1 MAWTNQSKWIWV
13 NGTPEADTYGE
24 FFDTFRYEGGK
35 VTMDISADANYTLYI
50 NGVFVESGQYPDF
63 PYHKVYEELD
73 ITAFCKEGEN
83 KVALVVWYYGN
94 YGCDSLTHYP
104 GVAGVRYEICAND
117 AVLAASDANVV
128 SRLSNTYENGRKKFI
143 TAQVGLGFAYDATKE
158 DNWMNG
164 ELNGF
169 TDSTLVDLDIPL
181 YERPVKKLNVLD
193 RCAAT
198 LVKTAENYALY
209 DLGREEVGYLTLK
222 VKSATQQTIK
232 VCYGEHIVDG
242 CVRWSIDGRD
252 FSFDITVPAG
262 ETEYTN
268 YFRRLGLRY
277 LEVHSKAP
285 LEIEYVSVLPTMYP
299 LNRVEKH
306 FDDPTMQK
314 IYDVSVRT
322 MELCLHDHYEDC
334 PWREQGLYA
343 MDSRNQMLC
352 GYYAFNEFTAP
363 RASLKLMSL
372 DNREDGL
379 LSICYP
385 SNMNLTIPS
394 FSLHYFTQ
402 VYEYLKYSGDTAFAK
417 EILPKLQSVMQ
428 AFLDRMEDGMITRF
442 LEWYHWNFYE
452 WKDGLNGLDANGNR
466 GTDGSVQFDGALN
479 CLLSI
484 ALQNLQKICDIA
496 EVSATYGEMA
506 AALNARIHETLYDAD
521 RGLYTNRVG
530 DKQYSELVNSLAI
543 LCGAAT
549 AEEAKFIC
557 EVMTSNHDMTPTS
570 LSMVCFKYD
579 ALVQTDK
586 ERYTPYILEN
596 IKEKYTKMLDAGAT
610 SFWETED
617 GEADFGNAG
626 SLCHGWSALPV
637 YYYST
642 LL

>member
-1 MAWTNQSKWIWV
+1 MNWTNQSKWIWV
-13 NGTPEADTYGE
+13 NDQPAADTYGE
-24 FFDTFRYEGGK
+24 FFDTFSYDGGK
-35 VTMDISADANYTLYI
+35 VTMRISADANYTLYI
-50 NGVFVESGQYPDF
+50 NGVFAESGQYPDF
-63 PYHKVYEELD
+63 PYHKVFDKLD
-73 ITAFCKEGEN
+73 ITAYCKKGEN
-83 KVALVVWYYGN
+83 TVALIVWHYGD
-94 YGCDSLTHYP
+94 YGAQSLTHYP
-104 GVAGVRYEICAND
+104 GVAGVRYEIYGEEALIAISDEN
-117 AVLAASDANVV
+117 VL
-128 SRLSNTYENGRKKFI
+128 SRLSRTYMNGRNKRI
-143 TAQVGLGFAYDATKE
+143 TEQLGLGFAYDATKE
-158 DNWMNG
+158 DNWKCG
-164 ELNGF
+164 DLDGF
-169 TDSTLVDLDIPL
+169 VYSTVVPLDIPL
-181 YERPVKKLNVLD
+181 YERPVKKLKVLD
-193 RCAAT
+193 RCPSA
-198 LVKTAENYALY
+198 LIKAEDNYALY

-222 VKSATQQTIK
+222 VKSDVQQTIK

-285 LEIEYVSVLPTMYP
+285 LQIEYVSVLPTMYP
-299 LNRVEKH
+299 LNKVEKH
-306 FDDPTMQK
+306 FDNPLMQK

-322 MELCLHDHYEDC
+322 LELCLHDHYEDC

-352 GYYAFNEFTAP
+352 GYYAFKEYVAP

-417 EILPKLQSVMQ
+417 EVLPKLQSVMQ
-428 AFLDRMEDGMITRF
+428 AFLNRMQDGMITRF

-466 GTDGSVQFDGALN
+466 GTDGSVQFDAALN
-479 CLLSI
+479 CLLSV
-484 ALQNLQKICDIA
+484 ALQNLQRICDIA
-496 EVSATYGEMA
+496 KMPATYGEKA

-521 RGLYTNRVG
+521 RGLYVNRVG
-530 DKQYSELVNSLAI
+530 DKQCSELVNSLAI

-549 AEEAKFIC
+549 AEEAKHIC
-557 EVMTSNHDMTPTS
+557 EVMTSAHDMTPTS

-579 ALVQTDK
+579 ALIQTDK
-586 ERYTPYILEN
+586 ERYTPYILAD

-617 GEADFGNAG
+617 GESDFSNAG

-637 YYYST
+637 YYYNI